1 MQNSAHLNKTNIY
14 LFVIFILY
22 LFLSFYVGSFH
33 EPWADEAQSWLLAR
47 DCSVVELVLNALKY
61 EGHPIL
67 WYLILKIA
75 QFFRLS
81 FENINLL
88 SMFFC
93 ALGVY
98 LLLFKTKMPL
108 FFKTLIPF
116 CFYIFYQYSLIARSH
131 SLIFPLLMAVS
142 ILYSQKENK
151 IIQYS
156 ILLILLA
163 SVSFH
168 GYFISFI
175 LFADFVISLFK
186 KVNIKRCI
194 PLYLVGLNYILTYL
208 YLKKPVDCSFPAGQF
223 DIRSF
228 FETAVSVIPNIF
240 FNVSPAEDYAYVK
253 GIILTAFI
261 LIFVYKIIDTVC
273 TNQKQKIQL
282 YVLNLSF
289 LVLLSVFYSNEW
301 HWGYAFLVFVFSFT
315 VMCNI
320 NNIQKIEFKSNK
332 LFYICFVIVL
342 FSQLIWTLKSSVL
355 EKYFIYS
362 PGKEVAEYIKSNGL
376 ENSRIVAIGF
386 NVTSVNPY
394 FDKNIFSNTP
404 NSYWYWRKNAL
415 KPINFS
421 ENPVILIEMTKCK
434 KKLYKRLSDKYN
446 FTVFSGAL
454 ISRGRFKEDL
464 SLVLCIP
471 KSRVINNE

>member
-14 LFVIFILY
+14 LLAIFILY
-22 LFLSFYVGSFH
+22 VILNFYVGAFH
-33 EPWADEAQSWLLAR
+33 EPWTDEAQSWLLAR
-47 DCSVVELVLNALKY
+47 DCSVFDLVTKALKY

-67 WYLILKIA
+67 WYLILKVA
-75 QFFRLS
+75 QFFHLA
-81 FENINLL
+81 FDNINLL
-88 SMFFC
+88 S
-93 ALGVY
+93 LGLSSIGVF
-98 LLLFKTKMPL
+98 LLLFKTKIPT
-108 FFKTLIPF
+108 FFKTIIPF
-116 CFYIFYQYSLIARSH
+116 CFYIFYQYSLIARNH

-142 ILYSQKENK
+142 ILYSKKENK
-151 IIQYS
+151 IILYS

-240 FNVSPAEDYAYVK
+240 FNVSPTEDYACVK
-253 GIILTAFI
+253 GILLILFI
-261 LIFVYKIIDTVC
+261 LILIYEIIDTVC
-273 TNQKQKIQL
+273 KNRKQKILL
-282 YVLNLSF
+282 YVLNFSF
-289 LVLLSVFYSNEW
+289 LAVLSVFYINEW
-301 HWGYAFLVFVFSFT
+301 HLGYYFLILIFSFT
-315 VMCNI
+315 LMCNL
-320 NNIQKIEFKSNK
+320 NDIQKIEFKSNK

-362 PGKEVAEYIKSNGL
+362 PGKAVAEYIKRNSF
-376 ENSRIVAIGF
+376 ENRKIVAIGF
-386 NVTSVNPY
+386 HVTTVNPY

-404 NSYWYWRKNAL
+404 KSYWYWRKNAL

-446 FTVFSGAL
+446 FEVFKGTL
-454 ISRGRFKEDL
+454 ISKGRFKEDL